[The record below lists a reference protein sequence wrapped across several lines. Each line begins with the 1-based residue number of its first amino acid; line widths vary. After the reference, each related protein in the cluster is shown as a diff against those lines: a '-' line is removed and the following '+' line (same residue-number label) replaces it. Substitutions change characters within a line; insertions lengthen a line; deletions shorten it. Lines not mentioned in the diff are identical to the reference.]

1 LVLTSFSKVGFDG
14 PTVERR
20 IVNITLEQ
28 AERVIEAAKGK
39 ANDVGAPMTIAVVD
53 TGGNLVSLERMDNA
67 ILASLD
73 IAIGKAYTAVAMKMS
88 TADLAPVVQP
98 GQPLY
103 NLEIANQPR
112 TLVAFG
118 GGIPLQANGEV
129 VGAVGVSGGTPDQ
142 DQEVAEATQG
152 VAERT

>member
-1 LVLTSFSKVGFDG
+1 MGPEG

-28 AERVIEAAKGK
+28 AERVIEAAKAK
-39 ANDVGAPMTIAVVD
+39 ASDIEVPMTIAVVD
-53 TGGNLVSLERMDNA
+53 MGGNLISLERMDNA

-129 VGAVGVSGGTPDQ
+129 VGGVGVSGGMPDQ
-142 DQEVAEATQG
+142 DQEVVEATQG
-152 VAERT
+152 VVERA

>member
-1 LVLTSFSKVGFDG
+1 MGPEG

-28 AERVIEAAKGK
+28 AERVIEAAKAK
-39 ANDVGAPMTIAVVD
+39 ANDIGVPMTIAVVD
-53 TGGNLVSLERMDNA
+53 TGGNLISLKRMDDA

-73 IAIGKAYTAVAMKMS
+73 IAIGKAYTAVAMRMS
-88 TADLAPVVQP
+88 TADLAAVVQP
-98 GQPLY
+98 GEALY

-118 GGIPLQANGEV
+118 GGVPLQANGEI
-129 VGAVGVSGGTPDQ
+129 VGGVGVSGGTPDQ
-142 DQEVAEATQG
+142 DQEVAEASQG
-152 VAERT
+152 AVERT

>member
-1 LVLTSFSKVGFDG
+1 MGPEG

-28 AERVIEAAKGK
+28 AERVIEAAKAK
-39 ANDVGAPMTIAVVD
+39 ANDIGVPMTIAVVD
-53 TGGNLVSLERMDNA
+53 TGGNLISLERMDDA

-73 IAIGKAYTAVAMKMS
+73 IAIGKTYTAVAMRMS
-88 TADLAPVVQP
+88 TADLAAVVQP
-98 GQPLY
+98 GEALY

-118 GGIPLQANGEV
+118 GGVPLQANGEI
-129 VGAVGVSGGTPDQ
+129 VGGVGVSGGTPDQ
-142 DQEVAEATQG
+142 DQEVAEASQG
-152 VAERT
+152 AVERT